1 MAELGHLCDIGDF
14 LVCRL
19 PDAASPEPAAAA
31 EPANIKDEYV
41 IRPSR
46 VPNSADQLVDGLEK
60 PDAEGNREDP
70 PTSAELAGGAGQ
82 RSSKLLVQTK
92 KRLDCEHCSKSFTYP
107 TGLRRHRLVH
117 SGERPFQCQHCD
129 QRFRQLSTLNTHLR
143 VHSGER
149 PFKCDRCD
157 KCFIQSTHLRR
168 HLLVHHVKEKPHRC
182 QNCGRGFWELYT
194 LRAHCRS
201 AQCGVKAASSEGS
214 DGPRQCLV
222 CCKLLPT
229 YRSLRLHMRAHNG
242 VQAFSCDV
250 CQRTYASK
258 SALCRHRGAKHASR
272 MRVWRDMANCP
283 DCPVCCQSFGQLRLP
298 LYLEHV
304 LSHVMKSDPDSPGGH
319 QGAGS
324 GPDSPG
330 GHQGAGSG
338 PESPGGHQGAG
349 SGPESPGG
357 HQGAGSGPESPGGH
371 QSAGSSPDPPGGH
384 QGAGSRA
391 APVPAEASCEQCG
404 KVFSNPY
411 KLKRHLLCH
420 ASTRAFACERCGLL
434 FSRLDHLK
442 RHSLTHAREAG
453 RPGAGGAEP
462 AAAGTA
468 GGGSRCRHCGRVF
481 ASPAWLRRQLPSHAG
496 DGPFACELCG
506 RRFLKS
512 KHLKRHSLLHAKE
525 AAAGH

>member
-46 VPNSADQLVDGLEK
+46 MPKSAEQLADGLEK

-82 RSSKLLVQTK
+82 SSSKLLVQTK
-92 KRLDCEHCSKSFTYP
+92 KRLDCEHCGKSFAYP
-107 TGLRRHRLVH
+107 TGLRRHRLMH

-129 QRFRQLSTLNTHLR
+129 QSFRQLSTLNTHLR

-182 QNCGRGFWELYT
+182 QKCGRGFWELYT

-201 AQCGVKAASSEGS
+201 AQCGGRLRRA
-214 DGPRQCLV
+214 RQCLV
-222 CCKLLPT
+222 SCKLLPT

-304 LSHVMKSDPDSPGGH
+304 LSHVMKSDPESPGGH

-330 GHQGAGSG
+330 GHQGAGSSPNSPGSHQGAGSG
-338 PESPGGHQGAG
+338 PESPGGRG

-357 HQGAGSGPESPGGH
+357 HQGAGSSPNSPG
-371 QSAGSSPDPPGGH
+371 SH

-442 RHSLTHAREAG
+442 RHSLTHANEAG

-468 GGGSRCRHCGRVF
+468 GGGSRCGHCGRVF
-481 ASPAWLRRQLPSHAG
+481 ASPAWLRRHLPSHAG

-512 KHLKRHSLLHAKE
+512 KHLKRHSLLHAKK